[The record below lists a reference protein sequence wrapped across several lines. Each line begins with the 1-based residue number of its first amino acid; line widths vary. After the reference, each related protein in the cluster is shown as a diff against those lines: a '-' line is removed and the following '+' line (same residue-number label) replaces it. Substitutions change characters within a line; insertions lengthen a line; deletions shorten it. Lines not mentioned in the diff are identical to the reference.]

1 MVEHLGSAAMSRY
14 RLIALTFILALF
26 SVSLAPLA
34 AAQDAEEVVV
44 RVGQR

>member
-1 MVEHLGSAAMSRY
+1 MNEHLASAAVSRH

-34 AAQDAEEVVV
+34 AARDDEEVVV